1 MTANTQ
7 LVLAPTSG
15 QDEFRESAAFA
26 IRYIA
31 DAIAYPLTCEK
42 DLQHAQ
48 AYLDRAVKAW
58 HAKQEEKAA

>member
-1 MTANTQ
+1 MNAKTQ
-7 LVLAPTSG
+7 LTEAPAG
-15 QDEFRESAAFA
+15 GPDEFSQSAAFA

-48 AYLDRAVKAW
+48 AHLDRAVKAW
-58 HAKQEEKAA
+58 YAKQEEEAA

>member
-1 MTANTQ
+1 MNAKTQ
-7 LVLAPTSG
+7 VAEAPTSG

-31 DAIAYPLTCEK
+31 DAIAYPLTCER

-48 AYLDRAVKAW
+48 AHLDRAVMAW
-58 HAKQEEKAA
+58 YAKQEEKAA

>member
-1 MTANTQ
+1 MNAKTQ
-7 LVLAPTSG
+7 LTEAAASG
-15 QDEFRESAAFA
+15 PDEFRESAAFA